1 MTSPRT
7 LLKAWNLKPKKHLG
21 QSFLSDPSIARA
33 IVSRAELSSNDV
45 VLEIGAGL
53 GALTIPLARIVK
65 KVYAVEKDHLLIDL
79 LKTELLAN
87 QISNCEIISGNI
99 LQMDLLQFLESAER
113 KITVIGNL
121 PYNISSQIIIKLIQ
135 SRHAF
140 DRAIFMFQKELAQR
154 IAARPGGKQY
164 GRITALLRYCA
175 DIRTL
180 LHVNT
185 SAFYP
190 PPKVDSAVIEFKFKP
205 TTGYGSHN
213 EAMLF
218 AVIKAAFGN
227 RRKTLK
233 NSLTASGLQIN
244 SQIAV
249 QALSSAGIDLSR
261 RAETL
266 EPADFIALEICL
278 REAMGKSY
286 PPAEPEASGSP
297 FGGGED
303 NLSSK

>member
-7 LLKAWNLKPKKHLG
+7 LLKAWNLKPKKYLG
-21 QSFLSDPSIARA
+21 QSFLSNPSIAYT
-33 IVSRAELSSNDV
+33 IISRADLSSQDV

-53 GALTIPLARIVK
+53 GALTIPLARTVK
-65 KVYAVEKDHLLIDL
+65 KVYAVEKDDQLIDL

-99 LQMDLLQFLESAER
+99 LQMELLQFAESGGH
-113 KITVIGNL
+113 KITVMGNL
-121 PYNISSQIIIKLIQ
+121 PYNISSQVIIKLI
-135 SRHAF
+135 HARNKF
-140 DRAIFMFQKELAQR
+140 ERAIFMFQKELAQR

-180 LHVNT
+180 LFVNT

-190 PPKVDSAVIEFKFKP
+190 PPKVDSAVVEIKFKP
-205 TTGYGSHN
+205 TTDYGSHD

-218 AVIKAAFGN
+218 DVIKAAFGN

-233 NSLTASGLQIN
+233 NALTASGLRID
-244 SQIAV
+244 SEIAL
-249 QALSSAGIDLSR
+249 QALSSAGIDPSR

-266 EPADFIALEICL
+266 ESADFVALAIGL
-278 REAMGKSY
+278 RKAMEKG
-286 PPAEPEASGSP
+286 
-297 FGGGED
+297 
-303 NLSSK
+303 

>member
-7 LLKAWNLKPKKHLG
+7 LLKAWSLKPKKYLG

-33 IVSRAELSSNDV
+33 IISRAKLSSQDV

-53 GALTIPLARIVK
+53 GALTIPLARTVK
-65 KVYAVEKDHLLIDL
+65 RVYAVEKDKQLIEL

-99 LQMDLLQFLESAER
+99 LKMDLLQFAESAGR
-113 KITVIGNL
+113 KTTVIGNL
-121 PYNISSQIIIKLIQ
+121 PYNISSQVIIKLIHA
-135 SRHAF
+135 RHEF
-140 DRAIFMFQKELAQR
+140 ERAIFMFQKELAQR

-180 LHVNT
+180 LLIDRA
-185 SAFYP
+185 AFYP
-190 PPKVDSAVIEFKFKP
+190 PPKVDSAVVEIKFKP
-205 TTGYGSHN
+205 TTGYGIHD

-218 AVIKAAFGN
+218 EVIKAAFGN

-233 NSLTASGLQIN
+233 NALTASGLRVD
-244 SQIAV
+244 SATV
-249 QALSSAGIDLSR
+249 LQALLSAGIDPSR

-266 EPADFIALEICL
+266 EPADFVALEISL
-278 REAMGKSY
+278 REAMGKS
-286 PPAEPEASGSP
+286 EA
-297 FGGGED
+297 
-303 NLSSK
+303 

>member
-1 MTSPRT
+1 MTSPRI
-7 LLKAWNLKPKKHLG
+7 LLKAWNLKPKKYLS
-21 QSFLSDPSIARA
+21 QSFLSDPSIAAA
-33 IVSRAELSSNDV
+33 IISTAELSSEDV

-53 GALTIPLARIVK
+53 GALTIPLARTVK
-65 KVYAVEKDHLLIDL
+65 KVYAVEKDRQLIDL

-87 QISNCEIISGNI
+87 HILNCDIISKNI
-99 LQMDLLQFLESAER
+99 LQMDFLHFTEYAGP

-135 SRHAF
+135 LRHKF
-140 DRAIFMFQKELAQR
+140 ERAIFMFQKELAQR

-180 LHVNT
+180 LHVRS

-190 PPKVDSAVIEFKFKP
+190 PPKVDSAVVEIKFKP
-205 TTGYGSHN
+205 TTGYGPHD

-233 NSLTASGLQIN
+233 NALTASGLEIN
-244 SQIAV
+244 SQTALR
-249 QALSSAGIDLSR
+249 ALSAAGIDPSR

-266 EPADFIALEICL
+266 EPADFISLEICL
-278 REAMGKSY
+278 REAMGESD
-286 PPAEPEASGSP
+286 G
-297 FGGGED
+297 
-303 NLSSK
+303 